1 MQIPQVFPKQFSA
14 AVGELLSH
22 NVVQLIINISGYDI
36 IYDFNFP
43 VVETYTQ
50 QNVHMQVILYSMCKH
65 NMLSSEEEVYLQ
77 THGYTKPV
85 TLIKQLMYISVT

>member
-14 AVGELLSH
+14 AVGEFLSH
-22 NVVQLIINISGYDI
+22 NVIVVQLIINISGYDI

-50 QNVHMQVILYSMCKH
+50 WNVHMVIW
-65 NMLSSEEEVYLQ
+65 N
-77 THGYTKPV
+77 
-85 TLIKQLMYISVT
+85 QLL